1 MYTRQIEVSGD
12 CYQRGVQIGRQLQ
25 DAILTNYKNQQEF
38 YRCSENFDYQ
48 KWEQLC
54 QRYVPAMQRWTP
66 EVLEELKGMA
76 QGAQLPFQTVLALA
90 TAYEKSFGRDCPP
103 EKCTSFF
110 VTGAATGGRT
120 IAGQT
125 NDENLR
131 EWRHERDVVIHH
143 KGNDGSEILTY
154 THPGVPAYMGL
165 NNRGL
170 TVLWTYIDNGKTGDG
185 VPTSAIIRHLLSLS
199 SIEEAVRFLEEVP
212 HDIPNQFGLADKNGK
227 LACVECFPNRV
238 YTVWEKESFVH
249 TNHNVYAL
257 EEPDCTTGKT
267 TRDRLAIM
275 RELIARHHGE
285 IDVETAKEF
294 LASHEKGTHSICVH
308 PNSERPFSK
317 TLAVMVF
324 DVDEGVMHIAFGNP
338 CEVPYQ
344 TYHFDHYQS

>member
-12 CYQRGVQIGRQLQ
+12 CYQRGVQIGSQLQ

-170 TVLWTYIDNGKTGDG
+170 TVLWT
-185 VPTSAIIRHLLSLS
+185 
-199 SIEEAVRFLEEVP
+199 
-212 HDIPNQFGLADKNGK
+212 
-227 LACVECFPNRV
+227 
-238 YTVWEKESFVH
+238 
-249 TNHNVYAL
+249 
-257 EEPDCTTGKT
+257 
-267 TRDRLAIM
+267 
-275 RELIARHHGE
+275 
-285 IDVETAKEF
+285 
-294 LASHEKGTHSICVH
+294 
-308 PNSERPFSK
+308 
-317 TLAVMVF
+317 
-324 DVDEGVMHIAFGNP
+324 
-338 CEVPYQ
+338 
-344 TYHFDHYQS
+344 